1 MQTISLQEIM
11 IKIID
16 EKPSKSKLGKKQAEL
31 NKQFDHE
38 LDKYIKLNS
47 AYKKAL
53 RKNPKAELIE
63 PIKPK
68 EPIMKNNQKRIE
80 GMREKFK
87 KIVESFGINSNV
99 FKVNNQYIFPIE
111 SERYVRIILL
121 FDLNKTPLYNL
132 DKSDDLELHF
142 NKKQLEKIHAVR
154 KTINKLIGYQK
165 KNSEGLELAM
175 KVTQKLK
182 TNEKKAG
189 QYIDELIHVLNP
201 VANKVSYIFSEEK
214 YPELTFEERVEVFQQ
229 IYLQIETFLED
240 VDYKINEAIHQTKD
254 TTL

>member
-1 MQTISLQEIM
+1 METISLQEIM
-11 IKIID
+11 IKIIN
-16 EKPSKSKLGKKQAEL
+16 EKPSKNKLSKSQE
-31 NKQFDHE
+31 E
-38 LDKYIKLNS
+38 LDRQFEHEMDKYMEDKA

-53 RKNPKAELIE
+53 RKNPKAKLIE

-99 FKVNNQYIFPIE
+99 FKVNNQYIFPTE

-132 DKSDDLELHF
+132 DKNDDLDVHF

-154 KTINKLIGYQK
+154 KAINKINWLSK
-165 KNSEGLELAM
+165 
-175 KVTQKLK
+175 
-182 TNEKKAG
+182 EK
-189 QYIDELIHVLNP
+189 Q
-201 VANKVSYIFSEEK
+201 
-214 YPELTFEERVEVFQQ
+214 
-229 IYLQIETFLED
+229 
-240 VDYKINEAIHQTKD
+240 
-254 TTL
+254 